1 MPGGNVGSMT
11 NVPTSSSTGRPLTFS
26 VRTQPPSTSASSR
39 MTQAASTR
47 MVQTQSTTM
56 AQTAS
61 TTMPQTASTRQTTQT
76 VSTMMPHTAPIT
88 ANIYMSTATT
98 VKLCADSPLVTCSEL
113 DIGGKLCSSNNAAAV
128 TYCPKYCKL
137 C

>member
-1 MPGGNVGSMT
+1 MT
-11 NVPTSSSTGRPLTFS
+11 SVPTSSSTGRPLTFS

-47 MVQTQSTTM
+47 MAQTPSTTM
-56 AQTAS
+56 S
-61 TTMPQTASTRQTTQT
+61 QTASTRMTTRIVSTRQTTRT
-76 VSTMMPHTAPIT
+76 VSTMMPRTAPIT
-88 ANIYMSTATT
+88 ANISMSTATT
-98 VKLCADSPLVTCSEL
+98 VKPCADSPLVTCSEL